1 MSKQAVN
8 PILPSYE
15 YIPDTEP
22 RVFGDRVYLYGSHD
36 RFNGTE
42 YCMNS
47 YVSWS
52 APVDDLTDWRYEGE
66 ILEKGLDPL
75 DPEGELMYYAPD
87 AIQGKDQRYYLYYAI
102 KNLSII
108 SVAVCD
114 TPSGKYE
121 FLGHIAYPDG
131 KVLGSE
137 PNDAFQ
143 FDPSIFIDDDGRIFL
158 YSGFNPPKSTIFNRK
173 IVGAMVMEL
182 EDDMVTLKHGPKV
195 IIGKKQNGFKKH
207 EFFEAP
213 SMRKVNGTY
222 YLIYSSFPNTS
233 WLCYATSQHPDKGF
247 KYKGIIV
254 ANNDVFEDS
263 PERKRPQNYSG
274 NNHGG
279 IVEIRGKWYVFYHRN
294 TNRHGFSR
302 QACAEKIHFNEDGLI
317 PQVEITSCG
326 LNDGPLA
333 AKGEYSA
340 SIACNLKGKRGIGIL
355 RTMFDK
361 KLPYITQDGE
371 DRNHTPFQYIT
382 NIWDGALIGYKYF
395 SFTEEI
401 SQFSITTRGAGE
413 GVLLISSTPGGKP
426 LAKIQVSNSAEW
438 QKVTSPFQSPQ
449 QEHALYIT
457 FQGKG
462 AIDIASFSFDL

>member
-1 MSKQAVN
+1 MKIQAFN

-15 YIPDTEP
+15 YIPDAEP

-36 RFNGTE
+36 QFNGTE

-47 YVSWS
+47 YVGWS
-52 APVDDLTDWRYEGE
+52 ASVDDLSNWRYEGV
-66 ILEKGLDPL
+66 ILEKGKDPL
-75 DPEGELMYYAPD
+75 DPNGELMYYASD

-114 TPSGKYE
+114 SPAGKYE
-121 FLGHIAYPDG
+121 FLGHVKYSNG
-131 KVLGSE
+131 KVLGSQPDE
-137 PNDAFQ
+137 PFQ
-143 FDPSIFIDDDGRIFL
+143 FDPCIFIDDDGRIFL
-158 YSGFNPPKSTIFNRK
+158 YSGFNPPNKKMFNRR

-195 IIGKKQNGFKKH
+195 IIGKKQKGFKKH

-213 SMRKVNGTY
+213 SMRKINGTY

-233 WLCYATSQHPDKGF
+233 WLCYATSKYPDKGF
-247 KYKGIIV
+247 VYKGIIV
-254 ANNDVFEDS
+254 ANNDVFENS
-263 PERKRPQNYSG
+263 PERKRPKNYSG

-279 IVEIRGKWYVFYHRN
+279 IVDIHGQWYIFYHRN

-302 QACAEKIHFNEDGLI
+302 QACAEKINFTEDGEI

-326 LNDGPLA
+326 LNNGPLVA
-333 AKGEYSA
+333 IGEYSA
-340 SIACNLKGKRGIGIL
+340 GIACNLKGKRGISIL

-371 DRNHTPFQYIT
+371 DRDHTPCQ
-382 NIWDGALIGYKYF
+382 
-395 SFTEEI
+395 
-401 SQFSITTRGAGE
+401 
-413 GVLLISSTPGGKP
+413 
-426 LAKIQVSNSAEW
+426 
-438 QKVTSPFQSPQ
+438 
-449 QEHALYIT
+449 
-457 FQGKG
+457 
-462 AIDIASFSFDL
+462 